1 MGITRHWGS
10 MEDIVVQTSDENG
23 NPINPL
29 VNHNK
34 DYTHVLKITM
44 NVKRNLATDA
54 DDAYLQKSLIMLNGN
69 VTQNNGVSLDQ
80 ENHTFTLNMSDA
92 GTWTDNGTEKIPLPT
107 EDTDYFL
114 TLNIDVGFERFIEVD
129 LNDRKIT
136 ITPDT
141 NRE

>member
-1 MGITRHWGS
+1 
-10 MEDIVVQTSDENG
+10 
-23 NPINPL
+23 
-29 VNHNK
+29 
-34 DYTHVLKITM
+34 M

>member
-34 DYTHVLKITM
+34 DYTDVVKITM
-44 NVKRNLATDA
+44 NVKQILATDE

-69 VTQNNGVSLDQ
+69 VTQNNGVTLDQ
-80 ENHTFTLNMSDA
+80 ENHTFTLNMSDT
-92 GTWTDNGTEKIPLPT
+92 GT
-107 EDTDYFL
+107 
-114 TLNIDVGFERFIEVD
+114 
-129 LNDRKIT
+129 
-136 ITPDT
+136 
-141 NRE
+141 

>member
-1 MGITRHWGS
+1 

-34 DYTHVLKITM
+34 DYTDVLKITM
-44 NVKRNLATDA
+44 NIKQDLANDLDA
-54 DDAYLQKSLIMLNGN
+54 AYLQKSVIMEDGSVMAPDG
-69 VTQNNGVSLDQ
+69 VTLDQ
-80 ENHTFTLNMSDA
+80 VNHIFTLNMSDT
-92 GTWTDNGTEKIPLPT
+92 GTWTNIPVPT

-114 TLNIDVGFERFIEVD
+114 TLNIHVGFERFIEVP

>member
-1 MGITRHWGS
+1 MGIKRHWGS
-10 MEDIVVQTSDENG
+10 AENIVVQTSDENG

-44 NVKRNLATDA
+44 NIKRNLATD
-54 DDAYLQKSLIMLNGN
+54 DDDEYLQKSLEMLDGN

-80 ENHTFTLNMSDA
+80 TNHIFTLSMS
-92 GTWTDNGTEKIPLPT
+92 DNGTWDSIPLPT
-107 EDTDYFL
+107 EDTDYSL
-114 TLNIDVGFERFIEVD
+114 TLNIDVGFERLIEVP